1 MTTTIVLGDG
11 PLGRAVAAAL
21 DERGDAVR
29 IVGRPPAQVHDRA
42 TFRDGDVVVDASR
55 GEAVAANVE
64 AGLAA
69 GCRAF
74 VLATTGWQADADRV
88 GAALRRAGAVAV
100 SAPNLAL
107 GAALFLRLVDE
118 AARLA
123 AAIGGFE
130 PSVLEWH
137 RRSKAD
143 RPSGTAR
150 EIVRRL
156 AVSLP
161 IEVDEVAVLR
171 SGAMPGMHVVGLD
184 GASETIELRLT
195 ARDRMGYAARAR
207 SPRSTGCGQPS
218 GPPESTRST
227 RSSTSGSPPDAARP
241 AARTESPR
249 PPDSPPS
256 TGPSSGPPPTNRPPI
271 AHRAFPRRLR

>member
-1 MTTTIVLGDG
+1 MTSTIVLGDG
-11 PLGRAVAAAL
+11 PLGRAVQLAL
-21 DERGDAVR
+21 GDRGDPAR
-29 IVGRPPAQVHDRA
+29 ILGRPAGGRHDPATLA
-42 TFRDGDVVVDASR
+42 GADVIVDASR
-55 GEAVAANVE
+55 PDAVARNVD

-74 VLATTGWQADADRV
+74 VIATTGWQGDVDAV
-88 GAALRRAGAVAV
+88 GAALRRAGAVGVA
-100 SAPNLAL
+100 APNLAL

-118 AARLA
+118 AGRLA

-156 AVSLP
+156 EEHLP
-161 IEVDEVAVLR
+161 IGVDEVAVIR

-195 ARDRMGYAARAR
+195 ARDRSEYARGALAAHDWLRAA
-207 SPRSTGCGQPS
+207 PRTPGLHAFDEIVDALIGS
-218 GPPESTRST
+218 GRL
-227 RSSTSGSPPDAARP
+227 AVP
-241 AARTESPR
+241 A
-249 PPDSPPS
+249 
-256 TGPSSGPPPTNRPPI
+256 
-271 AHRAFPRRLR
+271 